1 MDASGWLE
9 NVGNDCRY
17 AARRLRQSPG
27 FAAAAILT
35 LALGIG
41 ANVAV
46 FTVVQ
51 AVLLSPLPY
60 PYPERLVRIYDDL
73 RGSNSRDVGISAPEL
88 WDLRDRSDVFEN
100 ISAIYPSDGN
110 LTGGEKPERIELL
123 ATSTN
128 YFTMLGARP
137 ELGRVYTVNDEQ
149 PGFVEGVVLSD
160 AFWRRTFGG
169 DPKALGKQI
178 RVDGD
183 LYTVLG
189 VMPPEF
195 RHPGRSLAGDVDVWM
210 AAGFSAP
217 PWPVPARRSLRMIP
231 GAMGRLRPGL
241 TIAQAQAR
249 LDAFTVQL
257 SSQYSNDYPAPARWG
272 LRLVSL
278 QEDLVGNMRAELFV
292 LFGAVGC
299 VLLIACVN
307 LANLLLARSAGRQRE
322 IAVRRALGAGR
333 ARLIVQLLAE
343 NVLLSLISGGL
354 ALCAVVF
361 MKTWLLSLAPP
372 ELPRVSEIAFSPG
385 VLLFAFAVSILT
397 GLVFGLMPALQTA
410 GPNQIV
416 SLREG
421 SRGSGTSKRQKNTSR
436 VLVAAEIALSLVLLI
451 GAGLLLRGFWHL
463 LEVRPGF
470 DPHQMVT
477 ARIWLPVPNDPAE
490 DAYRLIEKRGAY
502 YREVL
507 RRVGALSGVVQAA
520 VGSAE
525 SLPLGNKRR
534 KNTFTIEGRAAESE
548 RVPVAEVAS
557 VSSGYFEVLKTPL
570 RKGRVF
576 TEHDNSTGQRV
587 AVINEALQ
595 REYWKDS
602 DPIGQHI
609 QVNSGRALQLT
620 SADSRAPSRQAVAGN
635 ITIVGVVGD
644 IKTDGFDTGG
654 TPHIYLPNP
663 QAPSYNSVVYLRTA
677 AAPGALSEAI
687 RREVQAVDP
696 TIPVFGI
703 QTMDE
708 IVAKSMA
715 ARRFALE
722 ILGIFAIV
730 AFLLA
735 CVGIY
740 GVMGYAISQRTGEIG
755 LRMALGARRSDILRI
770 VLNEAALIVIVGV
783 GAGLLGSLLL
793 TRFLQTLLFNIK
805 PTDPL
810 TFGALTILLAG
821 VALLAS
827 FIPAR
832 RASRIDPLV
841 ALRHE

>member
-1 MDASGWLE
+1 MDPSGWLE
-9 NVGNDCRY
+9 NVRNDCRY

-35 LALGIG
+35 LTLGIG
-41 ANVAV
+41 ANLAV
-46 FTVVQ
+46 FTVVR
-51 AVLLSPLPY
+51 AVLLSPLPF
-60 PYPERLVRIYDDL
+60 PHPERLVRIYDDL

-88 WDLRDRSDVFEN
+88 WDLRDRSDVFED

-110 LTGGEKPERIELL
+110 LTGGEKPQRIELL

-128 YFTMLGARP
+128 YFTMLAARP
-137 ELGRVYTVNDEQ
+137 ELGRIYTANDEQ

-160 AFWRRTFGG
+160 GFWRRTFGG

-183 LYTVLG
+183 LYTVIG
-189 VMPPEF
+189 VMPPDF
-195 RHPGRSLAGDVDVWM
+195 RHPGRSLAGDVDVWT
-210 AAGFSAP
+210 AAGFSGP
-217 PWPVPARRSLRMIP
+217 PWPVPAQRSLRMIP

-249 LDAFTVQL
+249 LEAFSAQL
-257 SSQYSNDYPAPARWG
+257 SVQYPSEYPSPARWG
-272 LRLVSL
+272 LRLVSV
-278 QEDLVGNMRAELFV
+278 QEDLVGNMRTELLV
-292 LFGAVGC
+292 LFGALGF

-307 LANLLLARSAGRQRE
+307 LANLLLARSAGRHRE
-322 IAVRRALGAGR
+322 VAVRRALGAGR
-333 ARLIVQLLAE
+333 ARLIMQLLAE

-354 ALCAVVF
+354 ALCAVVL

-372 ELPRVSEIAFSPG
+372 ELPRLSEISLSPG

-397 GLVFGLMPALQTA
+397 GLVFGLMPALETA
-410 GPNQIV
+410 GPSQIV

-436 VLVAAEIALSLVLLI
+436 VLVAAEVALSLVLLI
-451 GAGLLLRGFWHL
+451 GAGLLLRSFWNL

-470 DPHQMVT
+470 EPHQMVT
-477 ARIWLPVPNDPAE
+477 ARIWLPVPNNPAD
-490 DAYRLIEKRGAY
+490 DAYRLIEKRAGY

-507 RRVGALSGVVQAA
+507 RRVGALSGVEQAA

-602 DPIGQHI
+602 DPVGQHI
-609 QVNSGRALQLT
+609 QLNSGRALQLT
-620 SADSRAPSRQAVAGN
+620 AADSRAPGRPAGTGN

-644 IKTDGFDTGG
+644 IKTDGFDAAG
-654 TPHIYLPNP
+654 TPHIYLPEP
-663 QAPSYNSVVYLRTA
+663 QAPSYNTVVYLRTA
-677 AAPGALSEAI
+677 ADPGVLGEAI
-687 RREVQAVDP
+687 RREVQAVDQ

-708 IVAKSMA
+708 VVARSLA
-715 ARRFALE
+715 PRRFALE

-740 GVMGYAISQRTGEIG
+740 GVMAYAISQRTGEIG
-755 LRMALGARRSDILRI
+755 LRMALGVRRGDILRV
-770 VLNEAALIVIVGV
+770 VLNDAALIVIAGV

-793 TRFLQTLLFNIK
+793 TRFLQTLLFDIK

-832 RASRIDPLV
+832 RASRIDPLL